1 MYGFH
6 IEREQ
11 SFSISK
17 QLQKQIRDAVI
28 TGRLVA
34 GDQLPPTRK
43 LSLELK
49 IARNSVIEAYEQL
62 IAEGYLESITGSGTY
77 VADIGN
83 PSAINYSTGTYTE
96 LQENRRDDIISFNSG
111 CPDELSFPKNLWANT
126 VKNAVIEA
134 PSDFSYAGTTFLQKE
149 ICSYVFRSKGIVCDY
164 RQIVI
169 VSGASGGLDIIAKAL
184 MNHSNQIAIEDPCIY
199 FVHEIFA
206 KHNYTIHAV
215 PVDNQGIIT
224 DKLYELENVNL
235 IYTVPS
241 HQFPIG
247 GVLPAKRRLL
257 LLSYAV
263 EKNTYVIEDDYDSE
277 FRYKG
282 EALQALHNLNPERVI
297 FVGSF
302 SKIFSPY
309 IRLGY
314 LILPFQLCPAI
325 VNQIEHSNLWTN
337 TAIQLA
343 MAELLNRKYI
353 DRHTY
358 RMKKIYEEKRIYL
371 MKKFYEV
378 FGDRISISG
387 EFAGL
392 HFLVS
397 FDKRIGDEEV
407 QRMKSLGVEAD
418 LVEDYA
424 LIKKNHEN
432 MLVIGYGNLSFSQM
446 DVGVHRLKQ
455 AIYPDTD
462 SEIPSRQ

>member
-6 IEREQ
+6 IEKEQ
-11 SFSISK
+11 TYSNSK
-17 QLQKQIRDAVI
+17 QLQNQIREAII
-28 TGRLVA
+28 TGRLKA

-49 IARNSVIEAYEQL
+49 IARNSVIESYEQL
-62 IAEGYLESITGSGTY
+62 IAEGYLESIEGSGTY
-77 VADIGN
+77 IADIGN
-83 PSAINYSTGTYTE
+83 PSAIHYNTSTYTD
-96 LQENRRDDIISFNSG
+96 LPENKPEDVISFNAG
-111 CPDELSFPKNLWANT
+111 CPDELSFPKNLWAK
-126 VKNAVIEA
+126 VIRNAVIDDT
-134 PSDFSYAGTTFLQKE
+134 SVFSYTGTTLLQKE
-149 ICSYVFRSKGIVCDY
+149 ICSYVFRCKGIVCDY

-169 VSGASGGLDIIAKAL
+169 VNGASGGLDIIAKAL
-184 MNHSNQIAIEDPCIY
+184 VDQSNQIAMEDPCIH

-206 KHNYTIHAV
+206 KHNYKIHPV
-215 PVDNQGIIT
+215 PVDNQGIIM
-224 DKLYELENVNL
+224 DKLYELNNINL

-247 GVLPAKRRLL
+247 GVMPAKRRLS

-263 EKNTYVIEDDYDSE
+263 EKNAYVIEDDYDSE
-277 FRYKG
+277 YRYKG
-282 EALQALHNLNPERVI
+282 EALQALRNLNPERVI

-309 IRLGY
+309 LRLGY
-314 LILPFQLCPAI
+314 LILPFQLCPI
-325 VNQIEHSNLWTN
+325 ITDQIERSNLWTN

-371 MKKFYEV
+371 MKKLYEE
-378 FGDRISISG
+378 FGDRIIISG
-387 EFAGL
+387 EYAGL
-392 HFLVS
+392 HFLVT
-397 FDKRIGDEEV
+397 FDKNLGDDEIK
-407 QRMKSLGVEAD
+407 RMETLGVEAD
-418 LVEDYA
+418 FVEDYA

-446 DVGVHRLKQ
+446 DAGTSRLKQ
-455 AIYPDTD
+455 AIYPVN
-462 SEIPSRQ
+462 